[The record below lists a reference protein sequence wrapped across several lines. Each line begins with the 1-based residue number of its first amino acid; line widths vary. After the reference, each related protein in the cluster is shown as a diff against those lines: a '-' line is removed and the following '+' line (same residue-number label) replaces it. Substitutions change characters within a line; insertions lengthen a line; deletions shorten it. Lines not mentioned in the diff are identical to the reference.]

1 MSLRE
6 DFLCKLCNKIQ
17 KHPVTLPCMCS
28 SVCKEHIDALH
39 TASNL
44 TPTINCPECS
54 QTFNV
59 PVDGFIENKLM
70 RNLIEKNYY
79 LSEEERRLK
88 TNLEKNLNEINS
100 ILDEFKMKSSQ
111 FAVIQFDHF
120 ASMRREIDVKRET
133 LIESIHKGK
142 HLNDN
147 LLELIL
153 CI

>member
-1 MSLRE
+1 M
-6 DFLCKLCNKIQ
+6 K
-17 KHPVTLPCMCS
+17 
-28 SVCKEHIDALH
+28 
-39 TASNL
+39 
-44 TPTINCPECS
+44 
-54 QTFNV
+54 
-59 PVDGFIENKLM
+59 
-70 RNLIEKNYY
+70 Y
-79 LSEEERRLK
+79 
-88 TNLEKNLNEINS
+88 EINS

-142 HLNDN
+142 HLNGLNDN